1 MFLYRYKT
9 GMSEQESEL
18 VRQLRRRGFAIVVMN
33 PVEVGEPINRKPLE
47 DRMLAAGRRALRRI
61 KA

>member
-1 MFLYRYKT
+1 MFVHRYRG

-18 VRQLRRRGFAIVVMN
+18 MRQLRRRGFAIVVMN

>member
-1 MFLYRYKT
+1 M
-9 GMSEQESEL
+9 
-18 VRQLRRRGFAIVVMN
+18 RQLRRRGFAIVVMN